1 MFYIEKNDKPNWL
14 IKKANIIK
22 VEDNTIILPIYE
34 KIKPKGIEKLAKK
47 TNKIIR
53 KNSNS
58 VKAVVSKEIQKEKQR
73 MLVQDINEYNRI
85 KKHLKTYLIY
95 KKAQNEKAIQEI
107 TDNRDTWANKTPSE
121 YSDIVLQEIY
131 RKNNNNI
138 DINFIKFKF
147 CKHITDFYGVIIV
160 DNANRT
166 FEVLE
171 STIQEYEDAKLG
183 KVNEIYLNLTTID
196 KKTYNVIKN
205 VPNRITEQEKVKLY
219 FDDYITK
226 AIYYSEE
233 AYNNINEEYKSKK
246 YDTIEKYKTY
256 LNENR
261 QTLLNSEQ
269 KGIKSYAVKKYADY
283 EQYVCVDN
291 YDNYYIFNVQGAMSY
306 NIILDTYTVDLPQF
320 VEKYNKASDKEK
332 AILNIKKIFQA
343 INLKDYNYVYNKLDT
358 DFKNR
363 YFKQESEFEKFAD
376 SNFFSKNEITIK
388 EYEQIQNTHV
398 FTVSVKNAED
408 KNANTKD
415 KKIIM
420 QLKEG
425 TEYVMSFSVN

>member
-1 MFYIEKNDKPNWL
+1 MLFQNKLKKMIIILLVIFTTLVVGICL
-14 IKKANIIK
+14 IKN
-22 VEDNTIILPIYE
+22 
-34 KIKPKGIEKLAKK
+34 KK
-47 TNKIIR
+47 KEGRVAEVPTPDE
-53 KNSNS
+53 S
-58 VKAVVSKEIQKEKQR
+58 VGEEIQKEKQR

-107 TDNRDTWANKTPSE
+107 TDNRNTWANKTPSE

-138 DINFIKFKF
+138 DIYFIKFKF
-147 CKHITDFYGVIIV
+147 CKNITDFYGVIIV
-160 DNANRT
+160 DNTNRT

-376 SNFFSKNEITIK
+376 SNFFSKSEITIK
-388 EYEQIQNTHV
+388 EYELIQNTHV

-408 KNANTKD
+408 KNANTND

>member
-1 MFYIEKNDKPNWL
+1 MLFQNKLKKMIIILLVIFTTLVVGICL
-14 IKKANIIK
+14 IKN
-22 VEDNTIILPIYE
+22 
-34 KIKPKGIEKLAKK
+34 KK
-47 TNKIIR
+47 KEGRVAEVPTPDE
-53 KNSNS
+53 S
-58 VKAVVSKEIQKEKQR
+58 VGEEIQKEKQR

-107 TDNRDTWANKTPSE
+107 TDNRDTWADKTPSE

-160 DNANRT
+160 DNTNRT

-196 KKTYNVIKN
+196 KKKYNVIKN

-246 YDTIEKYKTY
+246 YDTIEKH
-256 LNENR
+256 
-261 QTLLNSEQ
+261 
-269 KGIKSYAVKKYADY
+269 I
-283 EQYVCVDN
+283 
-291 YDNYYIFNVQGAMSY
+291 
-306 NIILDTYTVDLPQF
+306 
-320 VEKYNKASDKEK
+320 
-332 AILNIKKIFQA
+332 
-343 INLKDYNYVYNKLDT
+343 
-358 DFKNR
+358 
-363 YFKQESEFEKFAD
+363 
-376 SNFFSKNEITIK
+376 
-388 EYEQIQNTHV
+388 
-398 FTVSVKNAED
+398 
-408 KNANTKD
+408 
-415 KKIIM
+415 
-420 QLKEG
+420 
-425 TEYVMSFSVN
+425 

>member
-1 MFYIEKNDKPNWL
+1 MELKMIAAVGKNNELGKDNDLIWPIKEDLKFFKNVTTGHTVIMGANTFFSLPKVLPNR
-14 IKKANIIK
+14 
-22 VEDNTIILPIYE
+22 
-34 KIKPKGIEKLAKK
+34 
-47 TNKIIR
+47 TN
-53 KNSNS
+53 
-58 VKAVVSKEIQKEKQR
+58 
-73 MLVQDINEYNRI
+73 
-85 KKHLKTYLIY
+85 
-95 KKAQNEKAIQEI
+95 
-107 TDNRDTWANKTPSE
+107 
-121 YSDIVLQEIY
+121 IVLSQDDITVPEGVILYHDLNKFLSDYKDKDEIVFVIGGGTIY
-131 RKNNNNI
+131 RLFI
-138 DINFIKFKF
+138 D
-147 CKHITDFYGVIIV
+147 
-160 DNANRT
+160 
-166 FEVLE
+166 
-171 STIQEYEDAKLG
+171 

>member
-1 MFYIEKNDKPNWL
+1 MFR
-14 IKKANIIK
+14 
-22 VEDNTIILPIYE
+22 
-34 KIKPKGIEKLAKK
+34 LA
-47 TNKIIR
+47 
-53 KNSNS
+53 
-58 VKAVVSKEIQKEKQR
+58 
-73 MLVQDINEYNRI
+73 
-85 KKHLKTYLIY
+85 
-95 KKAQNEKAIQEI
+95 
-107 TDNRDTWANKTPSE
+107 
-121 YSDIVLQEIY
+121 
-131 RKNNNNI
+131 
-138 DINFIKFKF
+138 F
-147 CKHITDFYGVIIV
+147 
-160 DNANRT
+160 T
-166 FEVLE
+166 F
-171 STIQEYEDAKLG
+171 
-183 KVNEIYLNLTTID
+183 
-196 KKTYNVIKN
+196 
-205 VPNRITEQEKVKLY
+205 
-219 FDDYITK
+219 F
-226 AIYYSEE
+226 
-233 AYNNINEEYKSKK
+233 KK

-363 YFKQESEFEKFAD
+363 YFKQESEFEKFTY

>member
-1 MFYIEKNDKPNWL
+1 M
-14 IKKANIIK
+14 
-22 VEDNTIILPIYE
+22 
-34 KIKPKGIEKLAKK
+34 
-47 TNKIIR
+47 
-53 KNSNS
+53 
-58 VKAVVSKEIQKEKQR
+58 
-73 MLVQDINEYNRI
+73 
-85 KKHLKTYLIY
+85 
-95 KKAQNEKAIQEI
+95 
-107 TDNRDTWANKTPSE
+107 
-121 YSDIVLQEIY
+121 
-131 RKNNNNI
+131 
-138 DINFIKFKF
+138 
-147 CKHITDFYGVIIV
+147 
-160 DNANRT
+160 
-166 FEVLE
+166 
-171 STIQEYEDAKLG
+171 
-183 KVNEIYLNLTTID
+183 
-196 KKTYNVIKN
+196 
-205 VPNRITEQEKVKLY
+205 
-219 FDDYITK
+219 
-226 AIYYSEE
+226 
-233 AYNNINEEYKSKK
+233 
-246 YDTIEKYKTY
+246 
-256 LNENR
+256 
-261 QTLLNSEQ
+261 
-269 KGIKSYAVKKYADY
+269 
-283 EQYVCVDN
+283 CVDN
-291 YDNYYIFNVQGAMSY
+291 YNNYYIFNVQGAMSY